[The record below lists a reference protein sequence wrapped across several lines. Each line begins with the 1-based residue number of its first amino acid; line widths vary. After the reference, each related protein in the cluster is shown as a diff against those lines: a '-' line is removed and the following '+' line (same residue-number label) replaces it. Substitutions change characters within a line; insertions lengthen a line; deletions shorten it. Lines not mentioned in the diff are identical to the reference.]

1 MGVVAGKKQGFLQ
14 EIYII
19 FRVFTD
25 VVPMNKKLLIV
36 PGYLVGIGG
45 VFLITYRTLLAFF
58 SESKSITIQVNRY
71 GEQYGDIVVLVFLWI
86 VCVVG
91 VVSLLLLLKEEKVGN
106 GVVGKSDEA
115 TVVEKPGV
123 SLGGVPGFFLD
134 EPPRVVV
141 GAFGELFNEIDQRYF
156 LLDDEGTGGVFS
168 VSVTVLA
175 DDAEE

>member
-1 MGVVAGKKQGFLQ
+1 MGVITGKKQGFLQ

-71 GEQYGDIVVLVFLWI
+71 GEQYGDIVVLVFIWI

-91 VVSLLLLLKEEKVGN
+91 MVSLSSLLKDEKVEN
-106 GVVGKSDEA
+106 GLVGKSDEA

-123 SLGGVPGFFLD
+123 FFGVVPDVLLD
-134 EPPRVVV
+134 EPLGVVD
-141 GAFGELFNEIDQRYF
+141 GASGEPFNEAEQRYF
-156 LLDDEGTGGVFS
+156 LLTDEGTGSVFS
-168 VSVTVLA
+168 VSVNVLQ
-175 DDAEE
+175 DTP

>member
-1 MGVVAGKKQGFLQ
+1 MGVITGKKQGFLQ

-71 GEQYGDIVVLVFLWI
+71 GE
-86 VCVVG
+86 
-91 VVSLLLLLKEEKVGN
+91 
-106 GVVGKSDEA
+106 
-115 TVVEKPGV
+115 
-123 SLGGVPGFFLD
+123 
-134 EPPRVVV
+134 
-141 GAFGELFNEIDQRYF
+141 
-156 LLDDEGTGGVFS
+156 
-168 VSVTVLA
+168 
-175 DDAEE
+175 